1 MELIKRSLFFLVLV
15 ILLSYTSCSVSS
27 SFKPGGSG
35 GDIAASSILIP
46 LLDNNAAQGPT
57 SLSIDFTEVLRDYFQ
72 SNSKLIVNSD
82 LPSDLELSGTI
93 ENLST
98 RQIQNN
104 IENGTSTQ
112 SELTVQI
119 SISYV
124 DNNDEEQNLNKS
136 FSQSLPYDADL
147 TLEEATD
154 EFLPEILDLLAQD
167 IFNSTVARW

>member
-1 MELIKRSLFFLVLV
+1 MVLIKQSLFLF
-15 ILLSYTSCSVSS
+15 ILTALLFSTGCSVSS

-46 LLDNNAAQGPT
+46 LLDNDAPQGPT

-82 LPSDLELSGTI
+82 LPSDLELTGVI
-93 ENLST
+93 NDLST

-104 IENGTSTQ
+104 VEDGTSTQ
-112 SELTVQI
+112 SELVVRI
-119 SISYV
+119 SISYT
-124 DNNDEEQNLNKS
+124 DNNDPDQNVTKS
-136 FSQSLPYDADL
+136 FSQTTPYDANL
-147 TLEEATD
+147 TLDQATD
-154 EFLPEILDLLAQD
+154 ELLPEILDLLAQD